1 MDSDAF
7 KKFAD
12 KMARQIEQN
21 IFSGA
26 SPSTY
31 STASTNEPP
40 ELSIKSFEDM
50 LKALTP
56 IPPPLEFFSSTF
68 AVERDGDRPEK
79 FKRSWKERL
88 FSRPWTP
95 WVTEKTIMVPNY
107 KPAIYRVGD
116 KIVYHPA
123 LEDRVRAIVANDMNK
138 NPESWNDKD
147 QSIDTQTDPLRLRLW
162 HRSPFIRND
171 WWVSGS

>member
-12 KMARQIEQN
+12 KMARQIEADL
-21 IFSGA
+21 FAGA
-26 SPSTY
+26 SFST
-31 STASTNEPP
+31 STAAASGPAEFTAKTME
-40 ELSIKSFEDM
+40 EMI
-50 LKALTP
+50 KALAP
-56 IPPPLEFFSSTF
+56 VPPPLEFYSSIYAT
-68 AVERDGDRPEK
+68 ERDGDRPEK

-95 WVTEKTIMVPNY
+95 WVAEKTIMVPNY

-123 LEDRVRAIVANDMNK
+123 LEDRVRAIVASEMDK
-138 NPESWNDKD
+138 NPEAWKDKD
-147 QSIDTQTDPLRLRLW
+147 QSIDTQPDPLSFRLW
-162 HRSPFIRND
+162 NRNPFIRND